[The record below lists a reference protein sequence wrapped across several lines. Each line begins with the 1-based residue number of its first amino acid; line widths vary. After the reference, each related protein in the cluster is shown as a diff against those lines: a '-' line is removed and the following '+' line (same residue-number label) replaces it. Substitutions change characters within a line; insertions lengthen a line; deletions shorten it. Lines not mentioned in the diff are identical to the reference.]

1 MLTKGCFGT
10 GCPQCKQRRVKCD
23 ETLPSC
29 LKCEARSLRCG
40 YLDYTER
47 ELQAIHQAH
56 LEDEDYMRQVHK
68 TNEILMARRAL
79 SEAQAAQAA
88 LVSQRAQ
95 QIQHEQVGQ
104 SVVPILPSNYN
115 NNSTNSASSDT
126 ISYTYTPSMN
136 GSVEGAE
143 LPLLD
148 DPADLVPSALGELPV
163 FLESQ
168 HIPVLQET
176 LIPDQHAEGQF
187 FQSPVNLANPH
198 PNQLHPDLYELH
210 PIQQSAKE
218 FVQSGQTRSSN
229 NSSSKSTTF
238 SSKKASS
245 KASPF
250 APGSAKHTKTVKLM
264 PHKQFQPEL
273 SFEDIAKVPEFFH
286 DTIYG
291 ATSRAF
297 LRKETEGRFEVA
309 FHFEFLFNG
318 CMLGGLGPLAK
329 DLPEIFNLHFLKYRG
344 LCLNSLITLIDK
356 IDDNTALAVSLLS
369 TFLTLSTV
377 YGDSV
382 KLKDFAL
389 LSSGVPMVI
398 ETVFEN
404 PQKFPNSFKP
414 LKLYADGLLYT
425 AKSVWLPLYN
435 ALVLDEF
442 LEVLKDFG
450 EKFIYRIDDFYKIK
464 SQFEDL
470 INYTQYVI
478 SFLKSQK
485 LEKYMLF
492 YPVAELFKMFRNWY
506 KIVPSEI
513 FSFGT
518 NEDPV
523 KKVFYLSWFCLSAL
537 LNEIVGNCRY
547 IFTYLFDGF
556 QVMFPFERSLI
567 FHNLYDKELT
577 WFANYFCRIM
587 AYLSRR
593 SHYILRNTI
602 FNEPIPHFFDPKDRF
617 KPRSLDIHEKCITN
631 FKDNFIKKFNYP
643 SESSSNAFISASP
656 EKNKN
661 VYYKQATESHD
672 QLVDSLLEFSNVEF
686 DDCQV
691 DLYDVNN
698 ETSLLNNDFD
708 PRFTDPIYQQSIV
721 FPSADLNFIKKY
733 NEDRRLLIQLDV

>member
-1 MLTKGCFGT
+1 MLTKGCSGT

-56 LEDEDYMRQVHK
+56 LEDEDYMRQVQK
-68 TNEILMARRAL
+68 TNEIVMARRAL

-95 QIQHEQVGQ
+95 QIQPVGQ
-104 SVVPILPSNYN
+104 PVLPLLPSSYN
-115 NNSTNSASSDT
+115 TM
-126 ISYTYTPSMN
+126 SYSYTPSMN
-136 GSVEGAE
+136 ASTEGGE
-143 LPLLD
+143 PLLLD
-148 DPADLVPSALGELPV
+148 DPADLDTSTGGEVPV
-163 FLESQ
+163 FVEK
-168 HIPVLQET
+168 HHKPVLV
-176 LIPDQHAEGQF
+176 DQP
-187 FQSPVNLANPH
+187 SPVNAPNPH
-198 PNQLHPDLYELH
+198 PHSHKLH
-210 PIQQSAKE
+210 PIQQSASE
-218 FVQSGQTRSSN
+218 FVQSGHTRSSN

-250 APGSAKHTKTVKLM
+250 CPGSEKHTKTAKLM
-264 PHKQFQPEL
+264 PHKQFKPEL

-291 ATSRAF
+291 ASSRAF

-309 FHFEFLFNG
+309 FNFEFVFNS

-344 LCLNSLITLIDK
+344 LCLNSLIALIDK
-356 IDDNTALAVSLLS
+356 IDDNTALAVSILS

-389 LSSGVPMVI
+389 LSSGVSMVI

-404 PQKFPNSFKP
+404 PQKFPKSFKP
-414 LKLYADGLLYT
+414 VKIYADGLLYT
-425 AKSVWLPLYN
+425 AKYVWIPLYN

-450 EKFIYRIDDFYKIK
+450 EKFIYTIDDFYKIK

-470 INYTQYVI
+470 VNYTQYVTL
-478 SFLKSQK
+478 FLKSQK

-513 FSFGT
+513 FSFGM

-523 KKVFYLSWFCLSAL
+523 RKVFYLSWFCLSAL

-567 FHNLYDKELT
+567 FHNLYDKELR
-577 WFANYFCRIM
+577 WFGNYFCRIM

-602 FNEPIPHFFDPKDRF
+602 FNEPIPHFFDPEDRF

-643 SESSSNAFISASP
+643 SESSSNAFITSPDKSA
-656 EKNKN
+656 N

-691 DLYDVNN
+691 DMYDVNN
-698 ETSLLNNDFD
+698 ETSLLNNDYD